1 MNINSFCLPINLIE
15 CIKHIISILKLY
27 TMGFLFFF
35 ILFICICFI
44 VGWNTLGA
52 ILIIL
57 TVVLIIFV
65 FSSTQSENEKDAELK
80 KRNQEIKV
88 KREENIQNVI
98 IPAYNDSYAALLKK
112 YGQPTKKISLALY
125 DLNKDIIAFEES
137 SRIWICGNDLQMKNI
152 ISCTFTDDM
161 KIVKGKI
168 TSTTQTKNGN
178 MVKRAV
184 VGDVLLGGAG
194 AIIGGSTAAKSTIT
208 TQENDK
214 VYHNYTVL
222 VNVDSLSDPIIYIQ
236 IGDNGTKLNEII
248 GLFNVIVKRN

>member
-1 MNINSFCLPINLIE
+1 MKINSIQLPIFNFE
-15 CIKHIISILKLY
+15 CIKNIIRILKIY
-27 TMGFLFFF
+27 IMGYILLFIFF
-35 ILFICICFI
+35 IFICFI
-44 VGWNTLGA
+44 VGWTTLGV

-57 TVVLIIFV
+57 AVVLIIFV
-65 FSSTQSENEKDAELK
+65 IYSTQSENVKAAELK
-80 KRNQEIKV
+80 KRNQEAITQ
-88 KREENIQNVI
+88 REENLQNVI
-98 IPAYNDSYAALLKK
+98 IPAYNYSYAALLKK
-112 YGQPTKKISLALY
+112 YGTPTKTISLALY
-125 DLNKDIIAFEES
+125 DLTKDIIAFEGS
-137 SRIWICGNDLQMKNI
+137 NRIWICGNDLPMKNI
-152 ISCTFTDDM
+152 LSCTFIDDK

-236 IGDNGTKLNEII
+236 VGDNGTKLNEIV